1 MSKTKDRAHARPSI
15 AWSRP
20 VSADYCVHPDVLARR
35 VRTADDRAHA
45 GDSTVRAVL
54 DWTHPGIPHEYPR
67 LALLTAYMRE
77 RYAVRLRRLRG
88 DPPER
93 WTADPLLRTYKF
105 TNVRRAWD
113 RTTEWLVRTWY
124 GPYAHD
130 LDTVGRACA
139 VARFVNYVPALATLR
154 HPWRL
159 TDVERT
165 LTARAARGEQVFTG
179 AYIISPAGG
188 KTGDSKLR
196 TVVGTYLAPVNKA
209 RILRRTW
216 TSCAALAKELRG
228 YTGWGA
234 FMTQEVVQDAQF
246 TDVARWATDRD
257 TWAVCGP
264 GALRGLRW
272 VMGDAVT
279 RRRDAAGTRG
289 ALRSITDDDATAHLN
304 AIRNVL
310 TRRWPVD
317 HPLHVTTLLR
327 TTLTAHDVEFCLCE
341 LDKYVRTLTG
351 LGNPPRSKFTP
362 TDPAQLSLL

>member
-1 MSKTKDRAHARPSI
+1 
-15 AWSRP
+15 
-20 VSADYCVHPDVLARR
+20 
-35 VRTADDRAHA
+35 
-45 GDSTVRAVL
+45 
-54 DWTHPGIPHEYPR
+54 
-67 LALLTAYMRE
+67 MRE